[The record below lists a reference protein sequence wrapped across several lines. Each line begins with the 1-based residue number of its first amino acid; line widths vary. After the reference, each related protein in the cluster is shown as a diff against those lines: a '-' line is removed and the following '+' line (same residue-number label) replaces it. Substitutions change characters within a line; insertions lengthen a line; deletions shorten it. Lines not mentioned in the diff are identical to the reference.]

1 MAKAVPVGTGAVTVG
16 SRGRDMRDGGLSA
29 VCNRPPRLYI
39 LWAVLT
45 LGCTYREQAPRL
57 AEAHKVYVPYCTSDA
72 HLGDAE
78 AFGMQVNM

>member
-1 MAKAVPVGTGAVTVG
+1 MEACLPYATGR
-16 SRGRDMRDGGLSA
+16 RGYTYSGLY
-29 VCNRPPRLYI
+29 L